1 MTSTYKY
8 ASIMDF
14 SHSTKIEN
22 LNGLVSP
29 GEHLQISSLSIFP
42 VFIFLKPSRPREIPV
57 GVLFRRTFDHFNNGW
72 QSEPRHLVPTHTNQE
87 VKDPTE
93 ESRNSSPLT
102 RMPFI
107 VRYLDFKLSGFIL

>member
-1 MTSTYKY
+1 MVL
-8 ASIMDF
+8 F
-14 SHSTKIEN
+14 
-22 LNGLVSP
+22 LLVSTSK
-29 GEHLQISSLSIFP
+29 HHLSIFP
-42 VFIFLKPSRPREIPV
+42 LFIFLEPSRPREIPV